1 MSTRPN
7 YVGNAVKFTA
17 AGSVLVEIKSRS
29 EPDGTVI
36 VRLAVH
42 DTGPGIPTEKQARL
56 FSNFEQAD
64 SSTTRQYGG
73 TGLGLA
79 ITRQLATLMGG
90 TVGLESEPGRGST
103 FWAELPFRLAATLPI
118 EKPKVLP
125 GLNAESVEIRRVL
138 LAEDNLVNQKI
149 AKHLLER
156 LGCQVD
162 VAIDGIQAAE
172 YCAQKHYHAV
182 FMDCQMPNMD
192 GYSATALIRRQQQ
205 DTYRIPIIAL
215 TAHAMAGDRERCLAA
230 GMDDYLTKPLQA
242 TELARVVEE
251 WLPTVCLNVPISR

>member
-1 MSTRPN
+1 
-7 YVGNAVKFTA
+7 
-17 AGSVLVEIKSRS
+17 
-29 EPDGTVI
+29 
-36 VRLAVH
+36 
-42 DTGPGIPTEKQARL
+42 
-56 FSNFEQAD
+56 
-64 SSTTRQYGG
+64 
-73 TGLGLA
+73 
-79 ITRQLATLMGG
+79 
-90 TVGLESEPGRGST
+90 
-103 FWAELPFRLAATLPI
+103 
-118 EKPKVLP
+118 
-125 GLNAESVEIRRVL
+125 
-138 LAEDNLVNQKI
+138 LVNQKI

-242 TELARVVEE
+242 RELARVVEE